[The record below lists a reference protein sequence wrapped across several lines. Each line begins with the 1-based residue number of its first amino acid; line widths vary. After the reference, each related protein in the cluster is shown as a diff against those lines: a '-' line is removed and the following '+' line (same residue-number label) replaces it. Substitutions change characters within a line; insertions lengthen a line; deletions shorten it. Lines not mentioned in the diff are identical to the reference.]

1 MERLFKRSAHHE
13 ITGIRGFSEVH
24 GFQVITISPK
34 SEIQYPSK
42 KFTLSVSQLVLLL
55 KPIFGQV

>member
-1 MERLFKRSAHHE
+1 MERLFKRSAHHDKE
-13 ITGIRGFSEVH
+13 IRGFSEVH

-42 KFTLSVSQLVLLL
+42 KFTLSVS
-55 KPIFGQV
+55 

>member
-1 MERLFKRSAHHE
+1 MERLFERSAHHDKE
-13 ITGIRGFSEVH
+13 ISEVH

-42 KFTLSVSQLVLLL
+42 KFTLSVS
-55 KPIFGQV
+55 

>member
-1 MERLFKRSAHHE
+1 MERLFKRSAHDDK
-13 ITGIRGFSEVH
+13 GIRGFSEVH